1 MCWPLQTPERDVF
14 ESTSTELT
22 QSSCSNDALYDGGM
36 SARTYS
42 TSRVVSADMPFS
54 VRYSS
59 IVDLRNEPLM
69 MNSKGTG
76 LGDSSIVFTRVERA

>member
-1 MCWPLQTPERDVF
+1 
-14 ESTSTELT
+14 
-22 QSSCSNDALYDGGM
+22 M